1 MSAYD
6 CTVWCERDD
15 WGPQPRHLRD
25 RQPLP
30 RLRPS
35 RHPLRRRGRE
45 RTEQAHVMVNPTL
58 SLSDDEAR
66 DFAASLI
73 EAADSG
79 LWVER

>member
-1 MSAYD
+1 
-6 CTVWCERDD
+6 
-15 WGPQPRHLRD
+15 
-25 RQPLP
+25 
-30 RLRPS
+30 
-35 RHPLRRRGRE
+35 
-45 RTEQAHVMVNPTL
+45 MVNPTL